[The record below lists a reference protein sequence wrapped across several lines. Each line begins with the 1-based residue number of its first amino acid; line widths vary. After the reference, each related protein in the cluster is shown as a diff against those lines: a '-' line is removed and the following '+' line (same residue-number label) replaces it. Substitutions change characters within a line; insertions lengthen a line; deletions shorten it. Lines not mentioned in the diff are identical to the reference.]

1 VKLLWINP
9 IATNVYDEPIRI
21 YLESVK
27 EPGTEINVVSF
38 PPPGP
43 THLEYNCYEMWMMPQ
58 LLRTVRWAEQ
68 QGYDAAVIGCFY
80 DPGLRAAR
88 ELTQRMVVTAPAE
101 ACLRIAA
108 TLGESMAILVGRQKW
123 IPEMKENVHKYGY
136 KEKLAAFKVLN
147 MGVHD
152 FQMCPSETKRR
163 ILEAAREAVERD
175 GADVIVLG
183 CTAEF
188 GFYQEIQKE
197 IGVPVVDAVVA
208 PVKFAEFLVK
218 LRQLGWGHSKR
229 MGYEGPPE
237 SELNSWAILGPC
249 R

>member
-1 VKLLWINP
+1 
-9 IATNVYDEPIRI
+9 
-21 YLESVK
+21 
-27 EPGTEINVVSF
+27 
-38 PPPGP
+38 
-43 THLEYNCYEMWMMPQ
+43 
-58 LLRTVRWAEQ
+58 
-68 QGYDAAVIGCFY
+68 
-80 DPGLRAAR
+80 
-88 ELTQRMVVTAPAE
+88 
-101 ACLRIAA
+101 
-108 TLGESMAILVGRQKW
+108 
-123 IPEMKENVHKYGY
+123 
-136 KEKLAAFKVLN
+136 
-147 MGVHD
+147 
-152 FQMCPSETKRR
+152 
-163 ILEAAREAVERD
+163 
-175 GADVIVLG
+175 LG